1 MPEDS
6 RHPEEGA
13 LSPARGSSH
22 TRLPRLQD
30 LQILE
35 QLEDGAYSG
44 QGLRTERRGKEA
56 ARGTRI
62 KDGLR
67 RVVLGQCG
75 FIHCDERTVLVVGC
89 SWKIGV

>member
-35 QLEDGAYSG
+35 QLEDGACSG
-44 QGLRTERRGKEA
+44 WGLRTERRCEEA
-56 ARGTRI
+56 TRDI
-62 KDGLR
+62 RMKDGLR
-67 RVVLGQCG
+67 WIVLRQCG
-75 FIHCDERTVLVVGC
+75 FTHWDKRTVLVVGC
-89 SWKIGV
+89 S